1 MIFLNFE
8 AETRGYPELGTGNWL
23 YWIVCGSDAQN
34 DNAFD
39 TQILNETWS
48 MCKTLFVKSWCNI
61 GKELYI
67 TGSDDG
73 PFEFL
78 KGEV

>member
-1 MIFLNFE
+1 
-8 AETRGYPELGTGNWL
+8 
-23 YWIVCGSDAQN
+23 
-34 DNAFD
+34 
-39 TQILNETWS
+39 

>member
-39 TQILNETWS
+39 TQILNET
-48 MCKTLFVKSWCNI
+48 
-61 GKELYI
+61 
-67 TGSDDG
+67 
-73 PFEFL
+73 
-78 KGEV
+78 

>member
-1 MIFLNFE
+1 MEHNQCAKYYSSNDDATLERNF
-8 AETRGYPELGTGNWL
+8 
-23 YWIVCGSDAQN
+23 
-34 DNAFD
+34 
-39 TQILNETWS
+39 
-48 MCKTLFVKSWCNI
+48 
-61 GKELYI
+61 YI